1 MGIEEYQAVASGRDE
16 NSENLFLGDDADLEA
31 EAEAMAGPRGRRPLS
46 PWFLAPAALLVA
58 AFAALAVHSL
68 FDGRTAALVG
78 GLEQKSAEC
87 PKYIEMVLDKG
98 STGDV
103 RSSVK
108 TCFGQYAN
116 IGPVDDPAIGGPVYE
131 KKSPGPKRYLF
142 WQQKYRA
149 WACNEQYPADTADI
163 KSEVVTPP
171 GCPSTAKWM
180 YDWTG
185 TGKVFKERWQAKD
198 EKLAAEAEEEI
209 TVEVTIIEEITEITE
224 ITEVTETAAE

>member
-1 MGIEEYQAVASGRDE
+1 MGIEEHQAVASGRDE
-16 NSENLFLGDDADLEA
+16 NSENPFLGDDADLEA
-31 EAEAMAGPRGRRPLS
+31 ELEAMAGPRGRRPLLD
-46 PWFLAPAALLVA
+46 FKRALLAPAALLVA

-68 FDGRTAALVG
+68 FDGGIAALVG

-87 PKYIEMVLDKG
+87 PKYIEMALDKG

-103 RSSVK
+103 ESRVK

-116 IGPVDDPAIGGPVYE
+116 IGPVDDPAIEGPVYE
-131 KKSPGPKRYLF
+131 KKSAGPKRYMF

-149 WACNEQYPADTADI
+149 WACSEKYPSDTADI

-185 TGKVFKERWQAKD
+185 SGKVFQERWQAKE
-198 EKLAAEAEEEI
+198 EKLAAEAEEVI

-224 ITEVTETAAE
+224 TAAE